1 MNTLTAAV
9 VTTADESLA
18 THTHTHIYTHQSTE
32 QVHSLQNELLV
43 PDARN
48 SQLLQLGVA
57 NPQQPLTAH
66 TSALKHTHV
75 LLQAVVQTCGKHT
88 YYEGY
93 SQ

>member
-18 THTHTHIYTHQSTE
+18 THMHIHTHQSTE

-57 NPQQPLTAH
+57 NPQQPLAAH

-88 YYEGY
+88 HIMKVTH
-93 SQ
+93 SK